1 MKRLFVLIAFL
12 SMLLTSELKAEGEQN
27 QYHNW
32 IWLGSYWFYVGDGD
46 PEDPPVIPPIKK

>member
-32 IWLGSYWFYVGDGD
+32 IWLGSYWLYVGDSDPGD
-46 PEDPPVIPPIKK
+46 PPPLPPIKK